1 MGRTPYDN
9 AAHDPV
15 TEPALF
21 DPGEKPRSAS
31 PWEEPES
38 QLHAK
43 AQELLR
49 KQELEITKRWLNQ
62 LIIGIDDLSTLED
75 FPTQESIHTSVEL
88 LRGLAELV
96 GDQSRLT
103 DFQPGGRYYERAA
116 ILGLVGGEGTA
127 ALASVSRTM
136 LAFENAILEQLQENL
151 RRDDREMVGLVR
163 RLRSGLHNLM
173 LAAIAACWS
182 RTNDQ
187 LDHLAHTDA
196 LTGLN
201 NRRFLVQELE
211 RHVEMFKR
219 YHHPFSLMML
229 DLDNLK
235 WVNDTLGHLAGDA
248 ALRHLAALLRASIR
262 DVDIACRYGGDE
274 FLVLMPD
281 TTRASVEVVGAR
293 ITESL
298 RKTKLKAEH
307 SLITLEASAGNASC
321 PEDGMEAE
329 ELLRE
334 ADASLYRRKQQKT
347 RERMGTQN

>member
-1 MGRTPYDN
+1 M
-9 AAHDPV
+9 
-15 TEPALF
+15 
-21 DPGEKPRSAS
+21 K
-31 PWEEPES
+31 
-38 QLHAK
+38 
-43 AQELLR
+43 
-49 KQELEITKRWLNQ
+49 
-62 LIIGIDDLSTLED
+62 
-75 FPTQESIHTSVEL
+75 
-88 LRGLAELV
+88 
-96 GDQSRLT
+96 SRLT
-103 DFQPGGRYYERAA
+103 DFQVGGRYYERAA

-136 LAFENAILEQLQENL
+136 LAFENAILEQLQQDL
-151 RRDDREMVGLVR
+151 RRDDREIVGLVR

-182 RTNDQ
+182 RSNDE
-187 LDHLAHTDA
+187 LDHLAYTDA

-201 NRRFLVQELE
+201 NRRFLIQELE

-235 WVNDTLGHLAGDA
+235 WVNDTLGHHAGDA
-248 ALRHLAALLRASIR
+248 ALTHLSTLLKASIR

-274 FLVLMPD
+274 FLLLMPD
-281 TTRASVEVVGAR
+281 TSRSAVEVVEAR

-298 RKTKLKAEH
+298 RKTKLKVEH
-307 SLITLEASAGNASC
+307 SLITLEASVGNASC

-334 ADASLYRRKQQKT
+334 ADASLYRRKQQKA

>member
-1 MGRTPYDN
+1 MSRTPYDGK
-9 AAHDPV
+9 AKGPV
-15 TEPALF
+15 TEPAFF
-21 DPGEKPRSAS
+21 DPSESSRFAA

-38 QLHAK
+38 RLHAK
-43 AQELLR
+43 AQDLLR
-49 KQELEITKRWLNQ
+49 NHELEITKCWLNQ

-75 FPTQESIHTSVEL
+75 FPTQESIHTSLEL
-88 LRGLAELV
+88 LQGLAELV
-96 GDQSRLT
+96 GDESRLT

-136 LAFENAILEQLQENL
+136 LAFENAILEQLQQNL
-151 RRDDREMVGLVR
+151 RCDDREMVGLVR

-173 LAAIAACWS
+173 LAAIASCWS
-182 RTNDQ
+182 RTNDE

-201 NRRFLVQELE
+201 DRRLLMQELE
-211 RHVEMFKR
+211 RHVEMFRR

-235 WVNDTLGHLAGDA
+235 WVNDTLGHHAGDA
-248 ALRHLAALLRASIR
+248 ALRHLAVLLKASIR

-281 TTRASVEVVGAR
+281 TSRSAVEVVGAR
-293 ITESL
+293 LAESL
-298 RKTKLKAEH
+298 RKTKLKVEH
-307 SLITLEASAGNASC
+307 SLITLEASVGNASC
-321 PEDGMEAE
+321 PEDGLEAE

-334 ADASLYRRKQQKT
+334 ADASLYRRKQQKA